1 MQLVML
7 EFSVAT
13 GGQDLGSDPFCD
25 NSSGTSTTGPIL
37 RTPERVSQ

>member
-13 GGQDLGSDPFCD
+13 GGHDLDSDPFRD
-25 NSSGTSTTGPIL
+25 NSAGTSTTGLIL
-37 RTPERVSQ
+37 RTPEKVSP